1 EGLDLNVAN
10 TEEVDI
16 NESEGT
22 VQTLLEIVPENPFS
36 ALAEAEILQI
46 IFFAVFIGL
55 GITII
60 GEKGEPIRK
69 LFDSLSEVMFRITG
83 IIMRFA
89 LLRVIVL
96 VAPVISVYGEYVLLQ
111 LLKRFIAVG

>member
-1 EGLDLNVAN
+1 MIARLVLANLLMGVASIGCQRTLVRIGSKTIIYYLLTTGVAIVIGLAVAFVITPGEGLDLNVAN

-46 IFFAVFIGL
+46 IFFAVF
-55 GITII
+55 
-60 GEKGEPIRK
+60 
-69 LFDSLSEVMFRITG
+69 
-83 IIMRFA
+83 
-89 LLRVIVL
+89 
-96 VAPVISVYGEYVLLQ
+96 
-111 LLKRFIAVG
+111 